1 MTCSRERLFSL
12 LEICRLDAILGFA
25 WNSLNVTSACLCHC
39 LYLRYRWVVRYTS
52 CNFNRWKK
60 INRPKETTNVMW
72 TWTEMSQPAAG
83 WCMVWF
89 KNGYA
94 YLAQKWI
101 CVFGSNWMHVYD
113 YCLKGWRTD
122 SHRKSPCFYPSIGVK
137 MNSLVTVS
145 VISFLTHDS
154 FVGWDNKP
162 SLGTL
167 LHVRRE

>member
-1 MTCSRERLFSL
+1 MFKRAFVFVTRNY
-12 LEICRLDAILGFA
+12 RLDAILCLA
-25 WNSLNVTSACLCHC
+25 WNNLNVTSAYFRHC

-60 INRPKETTNVMW
+60 LTVRKKQRMW
-72 TWTEMSQPAAG
+72 CGLEQKWVSQRLDDV
-83 WCMVWF
+83 CVWF

-162 SLGTL
+162 SLGTF